1 MGRQA
6 IRASLPPY
14 YQGPNDGNG
23 YPNLLIHFYVH
34 YLYVLSLKH
43 FAFSLISSTY
53 VYIYIFFFTQATQG
67 VLSMEA
73 RVFILT
79 EKLQKKDAEHE
90 KNMSEVLE
98 SAANNY
104 KILEDEHFKN
114 INIMKE
120 VKERARTEE
129 AK

>member
-1 MGRQA
+1 
-6 IRASLPPY
+6 
-14 YQGPNDGNG
+14 
-23 YPNLLIHFYVH
+23 
-34 YLYVLSLKH
+34 
-43 FAFSLISSTY
+43 
-53 VYIYIFFFTQATQG
+53 
-67 VLSMEA
+67 MEA